1 MVNCATCGFENAA
14 AARFCGGCGK
24 EFGAGSGV
32 EFQAERRH
40 VCVLFCDLVGST
52 PLSQQLDAEDLRV
65 ALGSYQQ
72 ACEAVAVR
80 NQGFI
85 AQYRGD
91 SIDVYFGYPLAH
103 EDDASRVVRCGLEM
117 VEAVAQLATEI
128 KVDLQ
133 VRIGIH
139 CGRVVVGAMAGPN
152 RSERWAI
159 GDTPNIAARV
169 QAEAAPGEV
178 VVSDSLHRL
187 LPGTFMVEPLGF
199 RKLKGVD
206 RLVEL
211 FKIVALGGQAA
222 GLNVP
227 RTPFLGRVHQRT
239 RIKEAWESAKLGEP
253 QFVLVRGEP
262 GIGKSR
268 LVEVVRGE
276 IADERTDVVVGH
288 CTPIA
293 TATALHPITELIKLR
308 LGFESTPPDKRV
320 ERIAK
325 RLVERGFDPTE
336 AVPLISAI
344 LSVPIDP
351 AQWPAPNLSPVRAR
365 QRTMEILIAWLSG
378 LTQDGPALLIF
389 EDLHWADPSTVELL
403 RQLVASP
410 QRTRVMALFT
420 ARPEFKPPWEPGANI
435 TEIELDALSS
445 GEIETF
451 IRKVA
456 MDKPLPPNVAWQI
469 RERAAGNPLF
479 LEEIT
484 RSVTESG
491 ALVARENS
499 WELVNVLSEGDMPNS
514 MAASLMSRIDRLGDA
529 RPLFQ
534 LGATVGR
541 EFSRDLL
548 LAVAQLPEETVLA
561 QLDTMVDSGL
571 IFRHGYESPIYVFKH
586 ALIRDA
592 AYDSLLRTTRQR
604 YHARIA
610 EALVARFPESV
621 QGRPELLA
629 HHLSGAGRHADA
641 AAHWE
646 AAADYAA
653 KRSAAKEAVTH
664 LRRALSDL
672 ERLPDEQTRMDRE
685 LSVLAALAPVLSA
698 VAGWAAPEV
707 GEVCKRAID
716 LAQRLGAN
724 DRVGPPL
731 WVLWTNQ
738 FVGGRLDEAMET
750 AARVSALAAAAKD
763 PMLVAIG
770 HDASTYTR
778 FYRGEYDVAIAEARV
793 GLREC
798 SFEMDAEITNRFQ
811 ISAKGSMLITLAG
824 SLWMQGRQ
832 DEAIAVVSELIAYAR
847 RLEHRPSATTAL
859 ATAMFFYFYD
869 RNWERLFTI
878 ADEVYHSSEAEG
890 FAMWMANAGLHRG
903 RARIGLGDVA
913 RGVAEVMEWSALFR
927 QTGSGVIEGSATSM
941 ACEAMHLDG
950 RSEEALV
957 VSREGELRA
966 KTGHVGA
973 MMPEIYRTRGDVL
986 GELGRAGQAEEAYCM
1001 AVDCARAQGA
1011 LSLELRALT
1020 SLLDFRLDRGEPED
1034 LAPQVRQALN
1044 AMICQPSRP
1053 DFAAARRSLAR
1064 AEVQT
1069 SRPRESLRP

>member
-1 MVNCATCGFENAA
+1 MKCATCGFENAA

-24 EFGAGSGV
+24 EFGAGGSG
-32 EFQAERRH
+32 EPQAERRH

-52 PLSQQLDAEDLRV
+52 QLSQQLDAEDFRV
-65 ALGSYQQ
+65 ALGAYQQ
-72 ACEAVAVR
+72 ACEAVVVR

-103 EDDASRVVRCGLEM
+103 EDDTSRVVRCGLEM
-117 VEAVAQLATEI
+117 VEAVSRLAAETKI
-128 KVDLQ
+128 DLQ

-178 VVSDSLHRL
+178 VISDSLHRL
-187 LPGTFMVEPLGF
+187 LPGSFMVEPLGF

-206 RLVEL
+206 RVVEL
-211 FKIVALGGQAA
+211 FKVVALGGQAA

-227 RTPFLGRVHQRT
+227 RTPFLGRIPQRA
-239 RIKEAWESAKLGEP
+239 RIKDAWESAKLGEP
-253 QFVLVRGEP
+253 QFILLRGEP

-268 LVEVVRGE
+268 LVEVVRADL
-276 IADERTDVVVGH
+276 ADEHTDVVVGH
-288 CTPIA
+288 CIPIA

-308 LGFESTPPDKRV
+308 LGFESAPADKRV

-325 RLVERGFDPTE
+325 RVAERGLDPTE
-336 AVPLISAI
+336 AVPLIAAI
-344 LSVPIDP
+344 LSVPVDP
-351 AQWPAPNLSPVRAR
+351 VQWPAPNLSPVRAR
-365 QRTMEILIAWLSG
+365 QRTMEILIGWLSG
-378 LTQDGPALLIF
+378 LTLDGPALLIF
-389 EDLHWADPSTVELL
+389 EDLHWADPSTIELL
-403 RQLVASP
+403 RQFVASP
-410 QRTRVMALFT
+410 QKTRMMALLT

-456 MDKPLPPNVAWQI
+456 MDKPLPPSVAWQI
-469 RERAAGNPLF
+469 KERAAGNPLF

-491 ALVARENS
+491 ALVARDDS
-499 WELVNVLSEGDMPNS
+499 WELVNALSEGDMPNS
-514 MAASLMSRIDRLGDA
+514 MAASLMSRIDRLGEA

-548 LAVAQLPEETVLA
+548 LAVAELPEETVLS

-571 IFRHGYESPIYVFKH
+571 IFRHGYESPTYVFKH

-641 AAHWE
+641 ATHWE

-653 KRSAAKEAVTH
+653 KRSAAKEAVSH
-664 LRRALSDL
+664 LRRALSDI
-672 ERLPDEQTRMDRE
+672 ERLPDERTRMERE

-707 GEVCKRAID
+707 GEVCKRAIE
-716 LAQRLGAN
+716 LAQRLGAHEQL
-724 DRVGPPL
+724 GAPL

-738 FVGGRLDEAMET
+738 FVGGRLDEAVET
-750 AARVSALAAAAKD
+750 AAKVSALAAAAKD
-763 PMLVAIG
+763 PTLIAIG

-793 GLREC
+793 GLRAC
-798 SFEMDAEITNRFQ
+798 SIEMDADITNRFQ
-811 ISAKGSMLITLAG
+811 ISARGSMLITLAG

-832 DEAIAVVSELIAYAR
+832 DEALAAANELIAYAR
-847 RLEHRPSATTAL
+847 RLEHRPSATTSL

-869 RNWERLFTI
+869 RNWERLFAI
-878 ADEVYHSSEAEG
+878 ADEVYRSSEAEG
-890 FAMWMANAGLHRG
+890 FAMWTANAGLHRG
-903 RARIGLGDVA
+903 RARIGLGDVDS
-913 RGVAEVMEWSALFR
+913 GVAEVMEWSALFR

-941 ACEAMHLDG
+941 ACEAMHLAG

-966 KTGHVGA
+966 KAGHVGA

-986 GELGRAGQAEEAYCM
+986 RDLGRAGQAEDAYSM
-1001 AVDCARAQGA
+1001 AVDRARAQGA
-1011 LSLELRALT
+1011 VSLELRALT
-1020 SLLDFRLDRGEPED
+1020 SLLDFKVYRGDQED
-1034 LAPQVRQALN
+1034 LTAQMRQTLS
-1044 AMICQPSRP
+1044 AMICKPDQP

-1064 AEVQT
+1064 AEAQT
-1069 SRPRESLRP
+1069 SRPKEPSRP